1 MGFEF
6 FDALRR
12 ECQVV
17 AIDSETDASLQ
28 SWATGPLRGD
38 IHGLEEI
45 LECQRPGTDR
55 AGADSVVGALRRR
68 PAGDD

>member
-12 ECQVV
+12 KCQVV
-17 AIDSETDASLQ
+17 AIGPDTDASLQ
-28 SWATGPLRGD
+28 SRATDPTVGD

-45 LECQRPGTDR
+45 LECQPPGTDR
-55 AGADSVVGALRRR
+55 VRAGSVVGALSRR
-68 PAGDD
+68 PAGDE

>member
-28 SWATGPLRGD
+28 SSATDPVVGD

-45 LECQRPGTDR
+45 LECQRPSTDR
-55 AGADSVVGALRRR
+55 VGADSVVGALRRR
-68 PAGDD
+68 PTGGE